1 MHTRRALIK
10 RININNLR
18 NTVKF
23 KHFNE
28 VDHEIL
34 NLAWLKKLHAYKTS
48 LSTNQLFY
56 SNFASKKETYVHRR
70 KKNLSKLCLTVKNK
84 TETGG
89 FDCQRSIYRNQQ
101 PKFRVSNLY
110 IGNYTYIARYYWKK
124 EKEKEEN
131 NERKSQ

>member
-1 MHTRRALIK
+1 MVKKITRLHNLSVHQPAFLFKFSFEK
-10 RININNLR
+10 RNLR
-18 NTVKF
+18 P
-23 KHFNE
+23 
-28 VDHEIL
+28 
-34 NLAWLKKLHAYKTS
+34 
-48 LSTNQLFY
+48 
-56 SNFASKKETYVHRR
+56 SNPR